1 MTPAQVIAV
10 QRLAGNHATTQL
22 LARAPQQGVLLRT
35 LADANEGRVPP
46 FATIH
51 DCIAHLLGLPA
62 GSAEYQ
68 PLRDALLKDLDP
80 GVKVAIE
87 RTLDAAPV
95 IAMDEEEE
103 EEPQP
108 GTVTSVDVE
117 EEEEEPPRVSAAE
130 LLTQFAA
137 TGDDEGSDYEGEQQQ
152 VGTKRK
158 RRARRNL
165 AEQQTTRDTF
175 RGAKRRRTD
184 VTADLETIKH
194 VSGQDVQRPTRV
206 AGLVEPRTTKGR
218 PGAPEPSSGLKV
230 GVKWKEV
237 GSADTRNTGIVD
249 AQKGHI
255 MALELGGPDKPW
267 NIVPQWGNWQAN
279 GEWRKAEVEIH
290 KAALEAEERGN
301 QMEFVAEVKYKHYK
315 DPTRGTFK
323 GLTVPTGFV
332 VTIQEVDEDGEPV
345 DEEPQVMFDGE
356 QHQDVTDFK
365 ISARV
370 FDRVDPLDPEDVA
383 VPTKPAGSRRG
394 RKGRK

>member
-1 MTPAQVIAV
+1 MPPAAASLTTAHVLAL
-10 QRLAGNHATTQL
+10 QRLAGNHATTRM
-22 LARAPQQGVLLRT
+22 LARAPQPRMLQRT
-35 LADANEGRVPP
+35 LADANEGRHPP
-46 FATIH
+46 FFTIL
-51 DCIAHLLGLPA
+51 DCIAHLRALPA
-62 GSAEYQ
+62 GSTEYQ

-80 GVKVAIE
+80 GLKVAVE

-95 IAMDEEEE
+95 VAMDEEEE
-103 EEPQP
+103 EEQP
-108 GTVTSVDVE
+108 RS
-117 EEEEEPPRVSAAE
+117 SAAE
-130 LLTQFAA
+130 LLAQFGVA
-137 TGDDEGSDYEGEQQQ
+137 DDEGSDYEGEQEQR
-152 VGTKRK
+152 GKKRK
-158 RRARRNL
+158 TRARPSL
-165 AEQQTTRDTF
+165 ADTQTTRDTF

-184 VTADLETIKH
+184 VTAELETIKH

-279 GEWRKAEVEIH
+279 GEWRKSEVQIH
-290 KAALEAEERGN
+290 EAALEAQERGHRM
-301 QMEFVAEVKYKHYK
+301 QFVADVKYKRYQ
-315 DPTRGTFK
+315 DPTRATFK
-323 GLTVPTGFV
+323 GLTVPTSFV

-345 DEEPQVMFDGE
+345 DEEPQVIFDGE
-356 QHQDVTDFK
+356 QHQDATDFK

-370 FDRVDPLDPEDVA
+370 FDRVDPLDPEDVVA
-383 VPTKPAGSRRG
+383 GTKPARGKQRR